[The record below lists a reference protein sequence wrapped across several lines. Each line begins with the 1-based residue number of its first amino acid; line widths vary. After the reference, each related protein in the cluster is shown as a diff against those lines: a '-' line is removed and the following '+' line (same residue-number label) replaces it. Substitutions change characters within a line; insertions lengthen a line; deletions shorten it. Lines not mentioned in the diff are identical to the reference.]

1 MRRIVLGGIVATMAV
16 LLTGCPTAPP
26 GYQPPYLE
34 SSEISPQPAQP
45 GDTLTMVLDVRDD
58 GALTAV
64 VPRWVYTP
72 SNTKLAGHS
81 FCDTEMAP
89 QGDFRR
95 VLVTV
100 TCLVPSYASNG
111 TWQLDLFL
119 NDSSYPS
126 ANYPGRTVRI
136 PFEVTGGSDDRRPPQ
151 LVSYRIDPTTVDQE
165 TTFTVTVRLRDESM
179 PIAVGSDASSS
190 FNFTKLFAQNSTYW
204 CRNPVATPVSATEV
218 DVVAACTPSN
228 YWVYGRAEPGLHL
241 SYMQV
246 TDALGHEGNA
256 EMYVDVQPG
265 P

>member
-72 SNTKLAGHS
+72 SNTKLAG
-81 FCDTEMAP
+81 
-89 QGDFRR
+89 
-95 VLVTV
+95 
-100 TCLVPSYASNG
+100 PSYASNG

>member
-1 MRRIVLGGIVATMAV
+1 MRRIVLGGIVAAMAV

-26 GYQPPYLE
+26 GYQPPYVE

-126 ANYPGRTVRI
+126 ANSPG
-136 PFEVTGGSDDRRPPQ
+136 PDGASFEVTGGSGPPPPQ
-151 LVSYRIDPTTVDQE
+151 LVSYRIDPTTW
-165 TTFTVTVRLRDESM
+165 TGRRRSPSCACAESM